1 MEKKGN
7 EMTFGEVIDGI
18 GKTLGVELTD
28 EGGAAAVQVDGNPV
42 ILHMAD
48 DDLLL
53 IHADIGEIP
62 PENRDR
68 ICAAAM
74 EANFLYQGTGGATL
88 AVDPNSGHLHL
99 QKYNW
104 LDRLDVEKAM
114 TTLIRFADTVNTW
127 KGLVAETSA
136 RASAAS
142 DVPSAPTPGAFR
154 LFG

>member
-1 MEKKGN
+1 
-7 EMTFGEVIDGI
+7 MTFGEVIDGI
-18 GKTLGVELTD
+18 GKNLGVELVD

-42 ILHMAD
+42 ILQMAD

-62 PENRDR
+62 PENRER
-68 ICAAAM
+68 VHAAAM

-88 AVDPNSGHLHL
+88 TVEPNSGHLHL

-114 TTLIRFADTVNTW
+114 TSLTRFADTVKTW
-127 KGLVAETSA
+127 KGLVAETKDH
-136 RASAAS
+136 ASAAS
-142 DVPSAPTPGAFR
+142 DVPSAPMPDGFMQV
-154 LFG
+154 

>member
-1 MEKKGN
+1 
-7 EMTFGEVIDGI
+7 MTFGEVIDGI
-18 GKTLGVELTD
+18 GKNLGLELAD
-28 EGGAAAVQVDGNPV
+28 EGGAAAVQVDGNPI
-42 ILHMAD
+42 ILHMAG

-68 ICAAAM
+68 ICAAAL

-104 LDRLDVEKAM
+104 LGRLDVEKAM
-114 TTLIRFADTVNTW
+114 ESLTRFADTVTTW
-127 KGLVAETSA
+127 KELVAETMA

-142 DVPSAPTPGAFR
+142 DVLSAPTPDGFMQV
-154 LFG
+154 

>member
-1 MEKKGN
+1 
-7 EMTFGEVIDGI
+7 MTFGEVIDGI
-18 GKTLGVELTD
+18 GKNLGLELAD
-28 EGGAAAVQVDGNPV
+28 EGGAAAVQVDGNPI
-42 ILHMAD
+42 ILHMAG

-53 IHADIGEIP
+53 MHADIGEIP

-68 ICAAAM
+68 ICAAAL

-104 LDRLDVEKAM
+104 LDRLDVGKAM
-114 TTLIRFADTVNTW
+114 ESLTRFADTVKTW
-127 KGLVAETSA
+127 KGLVAETMA

-142 DVPSAPTPGAFR
+142 DVLSAPTPDVFM
-154 LFG
+154 